1 MQVVSFT
8 EARSSF
14 KSVIDRV
21 VDDNDA
27 TLIYRRDGENAV
39 LLSEASFNSMM
50 ETMHLLASPAN
61 ARSLLKA
68 IAQDKK
74 GQAKRKTLIAL

>member
-1 MQVVSFT
+1 MHVVSFT

-14 KSVIDRV
+14 KAVIDRV
-21 VDDNDA
+21 VDDKDA